1 LERARGVEADVVLA
15 NDVESLPAALALGP
29 RVVFD
34 AHEYAPLQFEDQWRF
49 NLFWK
54 RYKKYLCDT
63 YVPRAEATM
72 TVSEGIAE
80 RFEQDTGRR
89 PSVVTNA
96 PDYEDIRPAPRRSDD
111 TIRLIHH
118 GRLSASRRLGEM
130 IRVMDF
136 LDDRFE
142 LNLMLVQNDRAALE
156 RLRRSA
162 KGNPRVRLLAPVPM
176 RDIPK
181 ALNAFDVGLVLFPP
195 VTFNLRHA
203 LPNKFFEF
211 VQARLAIATGPSE
224 EMAAIVH
231 RYGLGIV
238 SDDFAP
244 ESMAAA
250 LTALNRDAIEAFK
263 QHAHEAAHALSAAGN
278 SERLVQLVGE
288 CTG

>member
-1 LERARGVEADVVLA
+1 
-15 NDVESLPAALALGP
+15 
-29 RVVFD
+29 
-34 AHEYAPLQFEDQWRF
+34 
-49 NLFWK
+49 
-54 RYKKYLCDT
+54 
-63 YVPRAEATM
+63 
-72 TVSEGIAE
+72 
-80 RFEQDTGRR
+80 
-89 PSVVTNA
+89 
-96 PDYEDIRPAPRRSDD
+96 
-111 TIRLIHH
+111 
-118 GRLSASRRLGEM
+118 
-130 IRVMDF
+130 
-136 LDDRFE
+136 
-142 LNLMLVQNDRAALE
+142 
-156 RLRRSA
+156 
-162 KGNPRVRLLAPVPM
+162 M

-238 SDDFAP
+238 SDDFTP

-263 QHAHEAAHALSAAGN
+263 QHAHEAAYALSAAGN
-278 SERLVQLVGE
+278 RERLVQLVGE

>member
-1 LERARGVEADVVLA
+1 
-15 NDVESLPAALALGP
+15 
-29 RVVFD
+29 
-34 AHEYAPLQFEDQWRF
+34 
-49 NLFWK
+49 
-54 RYKKYLCDT
+54 
-63 YVPRAEATM
+63 
-72 TVSEGIAE
+72 
-80 RFEQDTGRR
+80 
-89 PSVVTNA
+89 
-96 PDYEDIRPAPRRSDD
+96 
-111 TIRLIHH
+111 
-118 GRLSASRRLGEM
+118 
-130 IRVMDF
+130 
-136 LDDRFE
+136 
-142 LNLMLVQNDRAALE
+142 
-156 RLRRSA
+156 
-162 KGNPRVRLLAPVPM
+162 M

-231 RYGLGIV
+231 RYGLGII